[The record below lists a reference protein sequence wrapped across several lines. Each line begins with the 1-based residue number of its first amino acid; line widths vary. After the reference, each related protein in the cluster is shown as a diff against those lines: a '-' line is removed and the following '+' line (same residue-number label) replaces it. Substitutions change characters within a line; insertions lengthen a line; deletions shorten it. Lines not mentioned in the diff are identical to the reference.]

1 LGAGGLAA
9 QEPADT
15 VIYNVA
21 VTGAPP
27 RLSVE
32 ARLVAQEGASV
43 FLAAPPRGA
52 GTSVTAFGASDDRGG
67 PVRVQRTGGGYVIET
82 TRPGAVRFRYQLS
95 FADSVSSGSTASG
108 LDTTRLY
115 AVTRSLFV
123 APDPVLY
130 RKTGHPYPVVRLVF
144 LLPPGW
150 QLVANWDSVGYALA
164 PRSGDDLLEGALAAA
179 ADYRFHSGTAGGAH
193 YLVAVRGTRAFTDSA
208 LVDLVTES
216 LRRGAEAFG
225 PVPVPRVTYISDA
238 GRKGRTSGSLQGTAS
253 IGLLWEPGEM
263 LERARSHDTF
273 HETLHL
279 WFGGVMEAERW
290 WTEGATDYF
299 AARLYAEWRGDPGE
313 LAALCYQSLRNYERI
328 PHATEL
334 TMAAEARTM
343 PGGDNT
349 TRLVYRKGMLAALL
363 LDAAIRRDSH
373 GRASLDDVARLLL
386 ATARDRRSRT
396 VPEAEIGAAVAREGG
411 RSAKREWARVVA
423 GTDRVTAAQVAAALR
438 DVTGADLPPP
448 PPRGNVPKALSPSPL
463 P

>member
-1 LGAGGLAA
+1 
-9 QEPADT
+9 
-15 VIYNVA
+15 VVYNVA
-21 VTGAPP
+21 VTGLRPH
-27 RLSVE
+27 LVVE
-32 ARLVAQEGASV
+32 ARLVVAEGASL
-43 FLAAPPRGA
+43 FLAAPPAGA
-52 GTSVTAFGASDDRGG
+52 GTSVIGFGASDDRDR
-67 PVRVQRTGGGYVIET
+67 PLRVQRTGGGYVIENDQ
-82 TRPGAVRFRYQLS
+82 PGAVGFRYQLA
-95 FADSVSSGSTASG
+95 FVDSVSSGSTASG

-130 RKTGHPYPVVRLVF
+130 RKTGQPYPVVRLRF
-144 LLPPGW
+144 LLPTGW
-150 QLVANWDSVGYALA
+150 RLVANWDSAGPVLA
-164 PRSGDDLLEGALAAA
+164 PRSGDDLLEGVVAAA
-179 ADYRFHSGTAGGAH
+179 ADYRFHTGTAGGAH
-193 YLVAVRGTRAFTDSA
+193 YTVAVRGTRAFTDSA
-208 LVDLVTES
+208 LVDLVAES

-299 AARLYAEWRGDPGE
+299 AARLYAAWRNDPGE

-328 PHATEL
+328 PHRTEM

-349 TRLVYRKGMLAALL
+349 IRLVYRKGMLAALL

-373 GRASLDDVARLLL
+373 GRASLDDVARSLL

-396 VPEAEIGAAVAREGG
+396 VTEAEIGEAVRREGG
-411 RSAKREWARVVA
+411 RSARREWARVVA
-423 GTDRVTAAQVAAALR
+423 GTDRISAAEVASALR
-438 DVTGADLPPP
+438 EVTGVDLPPP
-448 PPRGNVPKALSPSPL
+448 PPRANVPKALSQPP
-463 P
+463 PP